1 MSSLVVRRTALA
13 ASTAALVL
21 LATACGGS
29 SDSKDAKAGGGST
42 AQADKTASASAAPAK
57 ALGAAELVK
66 AALTQ
71 ADVKSGKVTELPAKD
86 DVAQDKVKTGDAACT
101 PLALLQAGSWV
112 GTPAATVK
120 RSWLA
125 DGKKPAAGADPKVAL
140 LAGLDRE
147 KVIVTL
153 ASYDDGGAEQALKDL
168 RTAADKCAGGY
179 SYTADGT
186 RTGIAEVAVAQAPEG
201 ADEAFAVTQT
211 MNADDV
217 KAPVKAVVVRKGATV
232 AYLPA
237 INLAAAVSGK
247 DFDFPTALVDAQLA
261 KLK

>member
-29 SDSKDAKAGGGST
+29 SDNKDAKADDGKT
-42 AQADKTASASAAPAK
+42 AQADKTASAAPAK
-57 ALGAAELVK
+57 ALGAAELEK

-71 ADVKSGKVTELPAKD
+71 ADVKSGKVTKLPAKD
-86 DVAQDKVKTGDAACT
+86 DIAQDKVKTGDAACT
-101 PLALLQAGSWV
+101 PLALVQSGSWV

-125 DGKKPAAGADPKVAL
+125 DGKKPAAGADPQVAL

-147 KVIVTL
+147 KAVVTL
-153 ASYDDGGAEQALKDL
+153 ASYEDGGAEQALKDL

-179 SYTADGT
+179 TYSADGT
-186 RTGIAEVAVAQAPEG
+186 KTGIAKVAVTQAPEG

-211 MNADDV
+211 MNADGV

-232 AYLPA
+232 VYLPA

>member
-1 MSSLVVRRTALA
+1 MSSPVVRRTALA

-29 SDSKDAKAGGGST
+29 SDSKDAKAGDGRT
-42 AQADKTASASAAPAK
+42 AQADKTASAAPAK
-57 ALGAAELVK
+57 ALGAAELQK

-71 ADVKSGKVTELPAKD
+71 ADVRSGKVTTKVPARD
-86 DVAQDKVKTGDAACT
+86 DVAQDKVTTGDAACK

-125 DGKKPAAGADPKVAL
+125 DAKKPAAGSDPKVAL

-168 RTAADKCAGGY
+168 RTAAEKCTGGY

-186 RTGIAEVAVAQAPEG
+186 RTGIAKVTVTQAPGG

-211 MNADDV
+211 MNADGV
-217 KAPVKAVVVRKGATV
+217 KAPAKAVVVRKGATV
-232 AYLPA
+232 VYIPA